1 MQILAYSLALFLSFG
16 FSSQTK
22 NSENVRYIIIEAE
35 CKPGF
40 NALSDFKEKVI
51 ITKVW
56 KEEFENAFEV
66 VNAEPELIIDFEV
79 ALEKKYPNQ
88 LNQIED
94 ILVYMLIS
102 EKEAKA
108 LYKRKLGLFKS
119 LDKGV
124 IELKIK

>member
-1 MQILAYSLALFLSFG
+1 MRIVAYSLVLFLSLSFT
-16 FSSQTK
+16 SKNK
-22 NSENVRYIIIEAE
+22 NSENIRYIIIEAE

-40 NALSDFKEKVI
+40 NALPDSKEKVI

-66 VNAEPELIIDFEV
+66 VNAEPELIIEFEV
-79 ALEKKYPNQ
+79 ALEKAYPNQ

-124 IELKIK
+124 IELKVK

>member
-1 MQILAYSLALFLSFG
+1 MNIIKYLLVSLFLLG
-16 FSSQTK
+16 FAPQNK
-22 NSENVRYIIIEAE
+22 KSENIRFIIIEAE

-40 NALSDFKEKVI
+40 SALPDIKEKVI

-56 KEEFENAFEV
+56 KEEFENAFAV
-66 VNAEPELIIDFEV
+66 VNAEPDLVTDFEV
-79 ALEKKYPNQ
+79 ALEKDYPHQ

-94 ILVYMLIS
+94 ILVYMLNT

-119 LDKGV
+119 LEKGV
-124 IELKIK
+124 IELKVK